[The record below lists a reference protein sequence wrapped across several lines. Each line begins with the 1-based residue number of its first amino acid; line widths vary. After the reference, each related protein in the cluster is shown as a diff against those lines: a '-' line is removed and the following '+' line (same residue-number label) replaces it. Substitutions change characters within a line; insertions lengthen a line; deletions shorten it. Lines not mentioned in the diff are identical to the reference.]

1 MKNLFTVGIRV
12 LKHFGKT
19 HASTILSAAS
29 SIGTVAAVVL
39 CGSAT
44 VKAVR
49 IVDEKQPE
57 TTIEAVKE
65 VAPVYA
71 PTVVATALS
80 IACGFKSNDI
90 SKKKTAALTTLLN
103 LSESMAKD
111 YREKVVET
119 IGEKKEQEIRDEV
132 AKERAERHIESVEN
146 SVVTGNGDSLFYDN
160 YSGRY
165 FRSNYEAVRKAFND
179 VNYRILGS
187 YYASLNEFYE
197 ALGLPEISIGDEL
210 GWASPTKV
218 EPYITTSLNEKGV
231 PYAII
236 DFDVDSKPRSGYDVL

>member
-80 IACGFKSNDI
+80 MVLDI
-90 SKKKTAALTTLLN
+90 RLRRFGWTT
-103 LSESMAKD
+103 
-111 YREKVVET
+111 
-119 IGEKKEQEIRDEV
+119 
-132 AKERAERHIESVEN
+132 RHRNWLILR
-146 SVVTGNGDSLFYDN
+146 VT
-160 YSGRY
+160 
-165 FRSNYEAVRKAFND
+165 V
-179 VNYRILGS
+179 
-187 YYASLNEFYE
+187 
-197 ALGLPEISIGDEL
+197 
-210 GWASPTKV
+210 
-218 EPYITTSLNEKGV
+218 
-231 PYAII
+231 
-236 DFDVDSKPRSGYDVL
+236 